1 MTTAGF
7 DHHPGAK
14 VLVIDDNAD
23 VRTMLMDLL
32 EALDYEVTEA
42 ENAVDGIRAIQEGAP
57 KIVLLDI
64 NMPGLS
70 GAEALPT
77 ILALAPR
84 TAVIMISGNSDE
96 ELAKRTLAHGAFD
109 YLVKPVSYD
118 YLARSVGAAL
128 ALSALDA

>member
-1 MTTAGF
+1 VSTDAF
-7 DHHPGAK
+7 DHHPGARI
-14 VLVIDDNAD
+14 LVIDDNAD
-23 VRTMLMDLL
+23 VRTMLADLL
-32 EALDYEVTEA
+32 ESLGYEVVEA
-42 ENAVDGIRAIQEGAP
+42 ENAVDGIHVIQREAP

-118 YLARSVGAAL
+118 YLARTVGAAL

>member
-1 MTTAGF
+1 
-7 DHHPGAK
+7 
-14 VLVIDDNAD
+14 
-23 VRTMLMDLL
+23 MLTDLL
-32 EALDYEVTEA
+32 EALGYDVIQA
-42 ENAVDGIRAIQEGAP
+42 DGAAAGIRALESAKP
-57 KIVLLDI
+57 RIVLLDI

-70 GAEALPT
+70 GADALPT

-109 YLVKPVSYD
+109 YLVKPVAFD

-128 ALSALDA
+128 ALTALDA

>member
-1 MTTAGF
+1 MQG
-7 DHHPGAK
+7 
-14 VLVIDDNAD
+14 I
-23 VRTMLMDLL
+23 
-32 EALDYEVTEA
+32 EVGGKPAQAMPWHSLPA
-42 ENAVDGIRAIQEGAP
+42 EEILRSVGSAEDS
-57 KIVLLDI
+57 
-64 NMPGLS
+64 GLS

-84 TAVIMISGNSDE
+84 AAVIMISGNSDE

-109 YLVKPVSYD
+109 YLVKPVSFD

>member
-1 MTTAGF
+1 
-7 DHHPGAK
+7 
-14 VLVIDDNAD
+14 
-23 VRTMLMDLL
+23 MLADLL
-32 EALDYEVTEA
+32 EELGYEVVAA
-42 ENAVDGIRAIQEGAP
+42 EDAVAGMRAIQEVAP
-57 KIVLLDI
+57 RIVLLDI

-84 TAVIMISGNSDE
+84 SAVIMISGDADE
-96 ELAKRTLAHGAFD
+96 DVAKRTLAHGAFD
-109 YLVKPVSYD
+109 YLVKPVSFD

>member
-1 MTTAGF
+1 
-7 DHHPGAK
+7 
-14 VLVIDDNAD
+14 
-23 VRTMLMDLL
+23 MLADLL
-32 EALDYEVTEA
+32 AELGYEAIEA
-42 ENAVDGIRAIQEGAP
+42 EDAAAGIRLLEEVAP

-64 NMPGLS
+64 SMPGLS

-96 ELAKRTLAHGAFD
+96 ALARRTLAHGAFD
-109 YLVKPVSYD
+109 YLVKPVSFD
-118 YLARSVGAAL
+118 CLARSVGAAL